1 MGARALAFFEDANR
15 IGGLMA
21 KMRLASLSRVTSMQ
35 ALTGDDSPDV
45 ISRLE
50 GAIEQVRTEL
60 SRTEGEKAPL
70 VHGGEIEVLRD
81 QLHTF
86 LDLMTQ
92 RALFIG
98 DVDTTVR
105 RIDEA
110 ASSTLGVE
118 RVSTWFLDPARTKI
132 TCVDLFER
140 KIRKHSNGVEL
151 FAKDFAPYF
160 RALESERTIA
170 CHDARKDPRTSC
182 FAESY
187 LAPLGI
193 TSMLDVPIW
202 AGQRMVG
209 VICHEHIGARRT
221 WTKDDETFA
230 YLMANFV
237 ALALERTGKT

>member
-1 MGARALAFFEDANR
+1 
-15 IGGLMA
+15 MA

-35 ALTGDDSPDV
+35 ALTGEDTPDV
-45 ISRLE
+45 LSRLE

-60 SRTEGEKAPL
+60 SRNDVEKPL
-70 VHGGEIEVLRD
+70 AHGGEIDLLRD

-92 RALFIG
+92 RSLFIG
-98 DVDTTVR
+98 NVDTTVR

-110 ASSTLGVE
+110 ASTTLGIE

-132 TCVDLFER
+132 TCIDLFER
-140 KIRKHSNGVEL
+140 KSRKHSQGTEL
-151 FAKDFAPYF
+151 FAKDFGPYF
-160 RALESERTIA
+160 RALEGERTIA
-170 CHDARKDPRTSC
+170 AHDARKDPRTSC

-202 AGQRMVG
+202 VGQRMVG

-221 WTKDDETFA
+221 WTKDDETFG
-230 YLMANFV
+230 YLMASFV
-237 ALALERTGKT
+237 ALALERNGKSRELVGATSQSP